1 MSYFSVNIG
10 ELVRAANDL
19 NELNESLKNRINN
32 LIDQEAALNNM
43 WEAEDA
49 AYINKLNGLQ
59 GDLDQMY
66 RMIRE
71 HSADP
76 EEMAASYMGP
86 ETQNESG
93 AIALTNDVIH

>member
-1 MSYFSVNIG
+1 MSYLRVDIG
-10 ELVRAANDL
+10 ELVRTANDL

-66 RMIRE
+66 ELYGTRNTERKRRN
-71 HSADP
+71 SAD
-76 EEMAASYMGP
+76 
-86 ETQNESG
+86 Q
-93 AIALTNDVIH
+93 

>member
-1 MSYFSVNIG
+1 MSYLRVDIG
-10 ELVRAANDL
+10 ELVRTANDL

-43 WEAEDA
+43 WEAEAA
-49 AYINKLNGLQ
+49 AYINKFNGLQ

-76 EEMAASYMGP
+76 EEMATSYMEP
-86 ETQNESG
+86 ETQNDSD
-93 AIALTNDVIH
+93 AMALTNDVIH